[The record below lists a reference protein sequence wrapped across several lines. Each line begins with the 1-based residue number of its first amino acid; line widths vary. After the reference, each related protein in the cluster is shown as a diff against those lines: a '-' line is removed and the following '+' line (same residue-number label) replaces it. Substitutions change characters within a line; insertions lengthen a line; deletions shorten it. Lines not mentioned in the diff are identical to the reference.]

1 MNKLITFS
9 LLIFSAITS
18 VAQET
23 VKIKVAGISDQ
34 VAQQLKANQD
44 RVSWYNIRNTDAI
57 ASNLEVSLKN
67 TDQKSS
73 DKGRM
78 GVKAEPGID
87 GKYALAAEVEVKL
100 KKVDK
105 TKPIAY
111 EITLETILGNEI
123 FAVGT
128 INADALDKPI
138 MLDKYMWRASN
149 EKIAPEKKL
158 HLAFSA
164 YIEDATMRNAC
175 MENEGALK
183 FNQGDFEVFLKQD
196 EAAGWKK
203 YPEKVQGSLTN
214 STAMEIFPLLPD
226 WISTSKPLSVRFSAK
241 TPKGNF
247 VWGEYTVNPNEYR
260 KEVRA
265 SHYTTVAFDP
275 SAAVQKGATTNSTPA
290 SNSTPVASEP
300 LPVNSTPGSN
310 STPVAAEALPV
321 KRGNETIVTPAQSVP
336 SYKDLIIEAD
346 KLFNEGQFQAAKDK
360 YTKASE
366 LSPKEEYPKKR
377 IEECNSK
384 LSSVKTLK
392 NAGLKDK
399 MK

>member
-1 MNKLITFS
+1 MNKILTFS
-9 LLIFSAITS
+9 LLVFSAIS
-18 VAQET
+18 CVAQET
-23 VKIKVAGISDQ
+23 VKIKIAGISDQ

-44 RVSWYNIRNTDAI
+44 RVSWYNITNTDAI

-67 TDQKSS
+67 TDQKSA
-73 DKGRM
+73 DKGRV
-78 GVKAEPGID
+78 GVKADPATD
-87 GKYALAAEVEVKL
+87 GKYALSAEVEVKL

-105 TKPIAY
+105 AKPIAY
-111 EITLETILGNEI
+111 EIILETILGNEI

-164 YIEDATMRNAC
+164 YIENDGMRNAC

-183 FNQGDFEVFLKQD
+183 FTQGDFEVFLKQD
-196 EAAGWKK
+196 EASGWKK
-203 YPEKVQGSLTN
+203 YPEIVQGSLSN
-214 STAMEIFPLLPD
+214 GTAMKIFPPLPD

-247 VWGEYTVNPNEYR
+247 IWGEYKVNPNEYR

-265 SHYTTVAFDP
+265 SHYTTKAFDP
-275 SAAVQKGATTNSTPA
+275 AAVVNKESTTTSTPPTNSK
-290 SNSTPVASEP
+290 PV
-300 LPVNSTPGSN
+300 G
-310 STPVAAEALPV
+310 AEALPV
-321 KRGNETIVTPAQSVP
+321 KRGNETIVTPAQSSP

-346 KLFNEGQFQAAKDK
+346 KLFTEGQFQAAKDK

-384 LSSVKTLK
+384 LPSNRPIKRGGLNDKVK
-392 NAGLKDK
+392 
-399 MK
+399 

>member
-275 SAAVQKGATTNSTPA
+275 STAVQKGDA
-290 SNSTPVASEP
+290 SNSTPTSNSTSVASEP
-300 LPVNSTPGSN
+300 LPVNSTPASN

-366 LSPKEEYPKKR
+366 LSPVEEYPKKR
-377 IEECNSK
+377 IEDCNSK
-384 LSSVKTLK
+384 LASMKTLK
-392 NAGLKDK
+392 KAGLKDK

>member
-1 MNKLITFS
+1 MKNILTI
-9 LLIFSAITS
+9 LLFIALTLSS
-18 VAQET
+18 KAQET

-44 RVSWYNIRNTDAI
+44 RVSWYNFANSDNV
-57 ASNLEVSLKN
+57 ASNLTVSLKN
-67 TDQKSS
+67 TDQNSA

-78 GVKAEPGID
+78 GVKADPSAD
-87 GKYALAAEVEVKL
+87 GKYALSAEVEVKL
-100 KKVDK
+100 KKADK

-138 MLDKYMWRASN
+138 LLDKYMWRASN

-164 YIEDATMRNAC
+164 FIEDDIMRKAC

-183 FNQGDFEVFLKQD
+183 FTQGDFEVFITQD
-196 EAAGWKK
+196 ENDNAAGWKK
-203 YPEKVQGSLTN
+203 YPETVQGSLSN
-214 STAMEIFPLLPD
+214 GTALEIFPSLPD

-247 VWGEYTVNPNEYR
+247 VWGEYKVNPNEYR

-265 SHYTTVAFDP
+265 SHYTTKAFDP
-275 SAAVQKGATTNSTPA
+275 AAVVNKEATTTSTPPT
-290 SNSTPVASEP
+290 NSKPV
-300 LPVNSTPGSN
+300 G
-310 STPVAAEALPV
+310 AEALPV
-321 KRGNETIVTPAQSVP
+321 KRGKDALVIPAQSVP

-346 KLFNEGQFQAAKDK
+346 KLFTEGQFQAAKDK
-360 YTKASE
+360 YTKSSE
-366 LSPKEEYPKKR
+366 LSPMEEYPKKR
-377 IEECNSK
+377 IEECNSR
-384 LSSVKTLK
+384 LTSVKSLK
-392 NAGLKDK
+392 SAGLKDK

>member
-1 MNKLITFS
+1 MKNIITI
-9 LLIFSAITS
+9 LLLTALTLSSKAR
-18 VAQET
+18 ET
-23 VKIKVAGISDQ
+23 IKIKVAGISDQ

-44 RVSWYNIRNTDAI
+44 RVSWYNIMNTDAV
-57 ASNLEVSLKN
+57 ASNLIVSLKN
-67 TDQKSS
+67 TDQNSA
-73 DKGRM
+73 DKGKM
-78 GVKAEPGID
+78 GVKADPSAD
-87 GKYALAAEVEVKL
+87 GKYALSAEVEVKL

-128 INADALDKPI
+128 INADVLDKPI
-138 MLDKYMWRASN
+138 VLDKYMCRASN

-164 YIEDATMRNAC
+164 YIEDDVMRKAC

-183 FNQGDFEVFLKQD
+183 FSQGDFEVYLKQD

-203 YPEKVQGSLTN
+203 YPETVQGSLSN
-214 STAMEIFPLLPD
+214 GTALEIFPPLPD

-247 VWGEYTVNPNEYR
+247 VWGEYKVNPNEYR

-265 SHYTTVAFDP
+265 SNYTTKAFDP
-275 SAAVQKGATTNSTPA
+275 AAVVNKEATTTSTPPTNSTP
-290 SNSTPVASEP
+290 V
-300 LPVNSTPGSN
+300 G
-310 STPVAAEALPV
+310 AEALPV
-321 KRGNETIVTPAQSVP
+321 KRGKDALVIPAQSVP

-346 KLFNEGQFQAAKDK
+346 KLFTEGQFQAAKDK

-366 LSPKEEYPKKR
+366 LSPMEEYPKKR
-377 IEECNSK
+377 IEECNSR
-384 LSSVKTLK
+384 LTSVKSLK
-392 NAGLKDK
+392 SAGLKDK

>member
-9 LLIFSAITS
+9 LLIFSTVTS

-44 RVSWYNIRNTDAI
+44 RVSWYYITNTDAV

-67 TDQKSS
+67 TDQNSG

-78 GVKAEPGID
+78 GVKADPAAD
-87 GKYALAAEVEVKL
+87 GKYALSAEVEVKL

-123 FAVGT
+123 FAAGI

-138 MLDKYMWRASN
+138 LLDKYMWRASN

-164 YIEDATMRNAC
+164 YIENDAMRNAC

-183 FNQGDFEVFLKQD
+183 YTQGDFEVFLKQD

-203 YPEKVQGSLTN
+203 YPETVQGSLSN
-214 STAMEIFPLLPD
+214 GNAMKIFPPLPD

-247 VWGEYTVNPNEYR
+247 VWGEYKVNPNEYR

-275 SAAVQKGATTNSTPA
+275 SAAVQKGAATNSTPA
-290 SNSTPVASEP
+290 
-300 LPVNSTPGSN
+300 SN

-321 KRGNETIVTPAQSVP
+321 KRGNETNVTPAQSSP

-346 KLFNEGQFQAAKDK
+346 KLFTEGQFQAAKDK

>member
-1 MNKLITFS
+1 MNKILTFS
-9 LLIFSAITS
+9 LLIFSAISS

-23 VKIKVAGISDQ
+23 VKIKIAGISDQ
-34 VAQQLKANQD
+34 VAQQLKDNKD
-44 RVSWYNIRNTDAI
+44 RVSWYNITNTDAV

-67 TDQKSS
+67 TGQNLADR
-73 DKGRM
+73 GRM
-78 GVKAEPGID
+78 GVKADPAAD
-87 GKYALAAEVEVKL
+87 GKYALSAEVEVKL

-111 EITLETILGNEI
+111 EIKLETILGNEI

-158 HLAFSA
+158 CLAFAA
-164 YIEDATMRNAC
+164 YIEDPAMRELYAQT
-175 MENEGALK
+175 EGELEFERSAFALY
-183 FNQGDFEVFLKQD
+183 LKQD
-196 EAAGWKK
+196 GMVDWMPFFETI
-203 YPEKVQGSLTN
+203 QGSMN
-214 STAMEIFPLLPD
+214 NGNAIAMTSPLPD
-226 WISTSKPLSVRFSAK
+226 WINTAKPLSVRFSVK

-247 VWGEYTVNPNEYR
+247 IWGEYKVNPNEYR

-275 SAAVQKGATTNSTPA
+275 SKAVQKGAPTNSAPA
-290 SNSTPVASEP
+290 ST
-300 LPVNSTPGSN
+300 
-310 STPVAAEALPV
+310 STPVAAEALPI
-321 KRGNETIVTPAQSVP
+321 KKGNETLVAPAQSAP
-336 SYKDLIIEAD
+336 GYKDLITEAD
-346 KLFNEGQFQAAKDK
+346 KLFAEGQFQAAKDK

-384 LSSVKTLK
+384 LSSVKSLK

>member
-1 MNKLITFS
+1 MNKIITFS
-9 LLIFSAITS
+9 LLIFSAIS
-18 VAQET
+18 SFAQET
-23 VKIKVAGISDQ
+23 VKIKIAGISDQ
-34 VAQQLKANQD
+34 VAQQLKDNKD
-44 RVSWYNIRNTDAI
+44 RVSWYNITNTDAV

-67 TDQKSS
+67 TGQNLADR
-73 DKGRM
+73 GRM
-78 GVKAEPGID
+78 GVKADPAAD
-87 GKYALAAEVEVKL
+87 GKYALSAEVEVKL

-111 EITLETILGNEI
+111 EIKLETILGNEI

-158 HLAFSA
+158 CLAFAA
-164 YIEDATMRNAC
+164 YIEDPAMRELYAQT
-175 MENEGALK
+175 EGELK
-183 FNQGDFEVFLKQD
+183 FERSAFALYLKQD
-196 EAAGWKK
+196 GMVDWMPFFETI
-203 YPEKVQGSLTN
+203 QGSMN
-214 STAMEIFPLLPD
+214 NGNAIAMTSPLPD
-226 WISTSKPLSVRFSAK
+226 WINTAKPLSVRFSVK

-247 VWGEYTVNPNEYR
+247 IWGEYKVNPNEYR

-275 SAAVQKGATTNSTPA
+275 SKAVQKGAPTNSAPA
-290 SNSTPVASEP
+290 ST
-300 LPVNSTPGSN
+300 
-310 STPVAAEALPV
+310 STPVAAEALPI
-321 KRGNETIVTPAQSVP
+321 KKGNETLVAPVQSAP
-336 SYKDLIIEAD
+336 GYKDLITEAD
-346 KLFNEGQFQAAKDK
+346 KLFAEGQFQAAKDK
-360 YTKASE
+360 YTKAAE
-366 LSPKEEYPKKR
+366 VSPKEEYPKKR

-384 LSSVKTLK
+384 LSSVKSLK

>member
-1 MNKLITFS
+1 MKNIITI
-9 LLIFSAITS
+9 LLLTALTLSS
-18 VAQET
+18 KAQET

-44 RVSWYNIRNTDAI
+44 RVSWYNIMNTDAV
-57 ASNLEVSLKN
+57 ASNLIVSLKN
-67 TDQKSS
+67 TDQNSA

-78 GVKAEPGID
+78 GVKADPSAD
-87 GKYALAAEVEVKL
+87 GKYSLFSEVEVKL

-123 FAVGT
+123 FAVGI

-138 MLDKYMWRASN
+138 LLDKYMWRASN

-158 HLAFSA
+158 YLAFSA
-164 YIEDATMRNAC
+164 YIEDDAMRKAC

-183 FNQGDFEVFLKQD
+183 FTQGDFEVYLKQGN
-196 EAAGWKK
+196 AAGWKK
-203 YPEKVQGSLTN
+203 YPETVQGSLSN
-214 STAMEIFPLLPD
+214 GTALEIFPQLPD

-275 SAAVQKGATTNSTPA
+275 STAVQKGDA
-290 SNSTPVASEP
+290 SNSTPTSNSTSVASEP
-300 LPVNSTPGSN
+300 LPVNSTPASN
-310 STPVAAEALPV
+310 STPVSAEPLPV
-321 KRGNETIVTPAQSVP
+321 KRGKETIATPAQSVP

-366 LSPKEEYPKKR
+366 LSPVEEYPKKR
-377 IEECNSK
+377 IEDCNSK
-384 LSSVKTLK
+384 LASMKTLK
-392 NAGLKDK
+392 KAGLKDK

>member
-1 MNKLITFS
+1 MKNILTI
-9 LLIFSAITS
+9 LLFTAFTLSS
-18 VAQET
+18 KAQET

-44 RVSWYNIRNTDAI
+44 RLSWYNIMNTDAV
-57 ASNLEVSLKN
+57 ASNLIVSLKN
-67 TDQKSS
+67 TDQNSA

-78 GVKAEPGID
+78 GVKADPTVD
-87 GKYALAAEVEVKL
+87 GKYALSAEVEVKL

-111 EITLETILGNEI
+111 EITFETILGNEI

-138 MLDKYMWRASN
+138 LLDKYMWRASN

-164 YIEDATMRNAC
+164 YIEDDVMRKAC

-183 FNQGDFEVFLKQD
+183 FTQGDFEVFIKQD
-196 EAAGWKK
+196 ENDNAAGWKK
-203 YPEKVQGSLTN
+203 YPETVQGSLSN
-214 STAMEIFPLLPD
+214 GTALEIFPQLPD

-247 VWGEYTVNPNEYR
+247 VWGEYKVNPNEYR

-265 SHYTTVAFDP
+265 SHYTTKAFDP
-275 SAAVQKGATTNSTPA
+275 SAVVNKGATTTSTPPT
-290 SNSTPVASEP
+290 NSKPV
-300 LPVNSTPGSN
+300 G
-310 STPVAAEALPV
+310 AEALPV
-321 KRGNETIVTPAQSVP
+321 KRGKDALVIPAQSVP

-346 KLFNEGQFQAAKDK
+346 KLFTEGQFQAAKDK
-360 YTKASE
+360 YSKASE
-366 LSPKEEYPKKR
+366 LSPMEEYSKKR
-377 IEECNSK
+377 IEECNSR
-384 LSSVKTLK
+384 LTSVKSLK
-392 NAGLKDK
+392 SAGLKDK

>member
-1 MNKLITFS
+1 MNKIITFS
-9 LLIFSAITS
+9 LLIFSAISS

-23 VKIKVAGISDQ
+23 VKIKIAGISDQ
-34 VAQQLKANQD
+34 VAQQLKDNKD
-44 RVSWYNIRNTDAI
+44 RVSWYNITNTDAV

-67 TDQKSS
+67 TGQNLADR
-73 DKGRM
+73 GRM
-78 GVKAEPGID
+78 GVKADPAAD
-87 GKYALAAEVEVKL
+87 GKYALSAEVEVKL

-111 EITLETILGNEI
+111 EIKLETILGNEI

-158 HLAFSA
+158 CLAFAA
-164 YIEDATMRNAC
+164 YIEDPAMRELYAQT
-175 MENEGALK
+175 EGELK
-183 FNQGDFEVFLKQD
+183 FERSAFALYLKQD
-196 EAAGWKK
+196 GMVDWMPFFETI
-203 YPEKVQGSLTN
+203 QGSMN
-214 STAMEIFPLLPD
+214 NGNAIAMTSPLPD
-226 WISTSKPLSVRFSAK
+226 WINTAKSLSVRFSVK

-247 VWGEYTVNPNEYR
+247 IWGEYKVNPNEYR

-275 SAAVQKGATTNSTPA
+275 SKAVQKGAPTNSAPA
-290 SNSTPVASEP
+290 ST
-300 LPVNSTPGSN
+300 
-310 STPVAAEALPV
+310 STPVAAEALPI
-321 KRGNETIVTPAQSVP
+321 KKGNETLVAPAQSAP
-336 SYKDLIIEAD
+336 GYKDLITEAD
-346 KLFNEGQFQAAKDK
+346 KLFAEGQFQAAKDK
-360 YTKASE
+360 YTKAAE
-366 LSPKEEYPKKR
+366 VSPKEEYPKKR

-384 LSSVKTLK
+384 LSSVKSLK

>member
-1 MNKLITFS
+1 MNKIFTFS
-9 LLIFSAITS
+9 LLIFSAISS

-23 VKIKVAGISDQ
+23 VKIKIAGISDQ
-34 VAQQLKANQD
+34 VAQQLKDNKD
-44 RVSWYNIRNTDAI
+44 RVSWYNITNTDAV

-67 TDQKSS
+67 TGQNLADR
-73 DKGRM
+73 GRM
-78 GVKAEPGID
+78 GVKADPAAD
-87 GKYALAAEVEVKL
+87 GKYALSAEVEVKL

-111 EITLETILGNEI
+111 EIKLETILGNEI

-158 HLAFSA
+158 CLAFAA
-164 YIEDATMRNAC
+164 YIVDPAMRELYAQT
-175 MENEGALK
+175 EGELK
-183 FNQGDFEVFLKQD
+183 FERSAFALYLKQD
-196 EAAGWKK
+196 GMVDWMPFFETI
-203 YPEKVQGSLTN
+203 QGSMN
-214 STAMEIFPLLPD
+214 NGNAIAMTSPLPD
-226 WISTSKPLSVRFSAK
+226 WINTAKPLSVRFSVK

-247 VWGEYTVNPNEYR
+247 IWGEYKVNPNEYR

-275 SAAVQKGATTNSTPA
+275 SKAVQKGAPTNSAPA
-290 SNSTPVASEP
+290 
-300 LPVNSTPGSN
+300 SN
-310 STPVAAEALPV
+310 STPVAAEALPI
-321 KRGNETIVTPAQSVP
+321 KKGNETLVAPAQSAP
-336 SYKDLIIEAD
+336 GYKDLITEAD
-346 KLFNEGQFQAAKDK
+346 KLFAEGQFQAAKDK

-384 LSSVKTLK
+384 LSSVKSLK

>member
-1 MNKLITFS
+1 MNKIFTFS
-9 LLIFSAITS
+9 LLIFSAISS

-23 VKIKVAGISDQ
+23 VKIKIAGISDQ
-34 VAQQLKANQD
+34 VTQQLSSNQD
-44 RVSWYNIRNTDAI
+44 RVSWYNITNTDKT

-67 TDQKSS
+67 TDQNSG

-78 GVKAEPGID
+78 GVKADPAAD
-87 GKYALAAEVEVKL
+87 GKYALSAEVEVKL

-128 INADALDKPI
+128 INADGLDKPI
-138 MLDKYMWRASN
+138 LLDKYMWRASN

-183 FNQGDFEVFLKQD
+183 FTQGDFEVFLKQD
-196 EAAGWKK
+196 EATGWKK
-203 YPEKVQGSLTN
+203 YPETVQGSLSN
-214 STAMEIFPLLPD
+214 GTAMKIFPPLPD

-247 VWGEYTVNPNEYR
+247 IWGEYKVNPNEYR

-265 SHYTTVAFDP
+265 SHYTHVAFDP
-275 SAAVQKGATTNSTPA
+275 SKAVQKGAPTNSAPA
-290 SNSTPVASEP
+290 SNSTPM
-300 LPVNSTPGSN
+300 
-310 STPVAAEALPV
+310 AAEALPI
-321 KRGNETIVTPAQSVP
+321 KRGNETLVEPAQSAP
-336 SYKDLIIEAD
+336 SYKDLITEAD
-346 KLFNEGQFQAAKDK
+346 KLFAEGQFQAAKDK

-366 LSPKEEYPKKR
+366 VSPKEEYPKQR
-377 IEECNSK
+377 IEECNGK
-384 LSSVKTLK
+384 LSSMKTLK
-392 NAGLKDK
+392 NAGLKSK

>member
-1 MNKLITFS
+1 MKNILTI
-9 LLIFSAITS
+9 LLFTAFTLSS
-18 VAQET
+18 KAQET

-44 RVSWYNIRNTDAI
+44 RVSWYNITNTDAV
-57 ASNLEVSLKN
+57 ASNLTVSLKN
-67 TDQKSS
+67 TDQNSA

-78 GVKAEPGID
+78 GVKADPSAD
-87 GKYALAAEVEVKL
+87 GKYALSAEVEVKL

-105 TKPIAY
+105 TKPIAF

-138 MLDKYMWRASN
+138 LLDKYMWRASN

-164 YIEDATMRNAC
+164 YIEDDAMRKAC

-183 FNQGDFEVFLKQD
+183 FTQGDFEVYLKQD

-203 YPEKVQGSLTN
+203 YPETVQGSLSN
-214 STAMEIFPLLPD
+214 GTALEIFPPMPD

-247 VWGEYTVNPNEYR
+247 VWGEYKVNPNEYR

-265 SHYTTVAFDP
+265 SNYTTKAFDP
-275 SAAVQKGATTNSTPA
+275 AAVVNKEATTISTPATNSTP
-290 SNSTPVASEP
+290 V
-300 LPVNSTPGSN
+300 G
-310 STPVAAEALPV
+310 AEALPV
-321 KRGNETIVTPAQSVP
+321 KRGKDALVIPAQSVP

-346 KLFNEGQFQAAKDK
+346 KLFTEGQIQAAKDK

-366 LSPKEEYPKKR
+366 LSPMEEYPKKR
-377 IEECNSK
+377 IEECNSR
-384 LSSVKTLK
+384 LTSVKSLK
-392 NAGLKDK
+392 SAGLKDK

>member
-1 MNKLITFS
+1 MKNIITI
-9 LLIFSAITS
+9 LLLTALTLSS
-18 VAQET
+18 KAQET
-23 VKIKVAGISDQ
+23 IKIKVAGISDQ

-44 RVSWYNIRNTDAI
+44 RVSWYNIMNTDAV
-57 ASNLEVSLKN
+57 ASNLIVSLKN
-67 TDQKSS
+67 TDQNSA

-78 GVKAEPGID
+78 GVKADPSAD
-87 GKYALAAEVEVKL
+87 GKYALSAEVEVKL

-138 MLDKYMWRASN
+138 LLDKYMWRASN

-158 HLAFSA
+158 YLAFSA
-164 YIEDATMRNAC
+164 YIEDDAMRKAC

-183 FNQGDFEVFLKQD
+183 FSQGDFEVYLKQD

-203 YPEKVQGSLTN
+203 YPETVQGSLSN
-214 STAMEIFPLLPD
+214 GTALEIFPPLPD

-247 VWGEYTVNPNEYR
+247 VWGEYKVNPNEYR

-265 SHYTTVAFDP
+265 SNYTTKAFDP
-275 SAAVQKGATTNSTPA
+275 AAVVNKEATTTSTPATNSTP
-290 SNSTPVASEP
+290 V
-300 LPVNSTPGSN
+300 G
-310 STPVAAEALPV
+310 AEALPV
-321 KRGNETIVTPAQSVP
+321 KRGKDALVIPAQSVP

-346 KLFNEGQFQAAKDK
+346 KLFTEGQFQAAKDK

-366 LSPKEEYPKKR
+366 LSPMEEYPKKR
-377 IEECNSK
+377 IEECNSR
-384 LSSVKTLK
+384 LTSVKLLK
-392 NAGLKDK
+392 SAGLKDK